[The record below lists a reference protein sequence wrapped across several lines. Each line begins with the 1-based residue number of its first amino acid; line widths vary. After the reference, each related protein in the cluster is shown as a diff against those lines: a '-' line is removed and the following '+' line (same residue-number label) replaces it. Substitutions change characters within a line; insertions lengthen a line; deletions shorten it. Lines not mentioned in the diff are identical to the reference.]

1 MLFLIW
7 NHLRNKQEPFHQETP
22 VPPLSIHFFPEY
34 SPLRLEEKR
43 PMTDELSRIIFGIC
57 LIASA
62 LVINLQL
69 P

>member
-1 MLFLIW
+1 MVTQKASRK
-7 NHLRNKQEPFHQETP
+7 NPQ
-22 VPPLSIHFFPEY
+22 LSIL
-34 SPLRLEEKR
+34 SPLYFGILTTSNLSKELT
-43 PMTDELSRIIFGIC
+43 MTDELSRIIFGIC

>member
-1 MLFLIW
+1 MSSKS
-7 NHLRNKQEPFHQETP
+7 NEASK
-22 VPPLSIHFFPEY
+22 
-34 SPLRLEEKR
+34 
-43 PMTDELSRIIFGIC
+43 MTDELSRIVFGIC